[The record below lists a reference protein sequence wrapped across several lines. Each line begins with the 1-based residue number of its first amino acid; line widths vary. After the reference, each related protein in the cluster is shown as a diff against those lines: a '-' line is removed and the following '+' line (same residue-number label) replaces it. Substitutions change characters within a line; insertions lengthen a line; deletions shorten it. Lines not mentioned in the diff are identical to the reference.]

1 MKARYFTFEETP
13 KAVYY
18 LTDIKQQVYPNH
30 SIEDF
35 YNELELKWV
44 NNPNVILVDDRET
57 SYSSNEI
64 EISQIDKYLEKLED
78 LKKQLEEDDKK
89 NS

>member
-1 MKARYFTFEETP
+1 MKARYFTFEKTP

-18 LTDIKQQVYPNH
+18 ITDVKQQLYPQH
-30 SIEDF
+30 SVEDF

-57 SYSSNEI
+57 SYSSDEI
-64 EISQIDKYLEKLED
+64 EFSKIDTYLEKLEEIR
-78 LKKQLEEDDKK
+78 KQLEEDDKEK
-89 NS
+89 A

>member
-35 YNELELKWV
+35 YNELELKWI